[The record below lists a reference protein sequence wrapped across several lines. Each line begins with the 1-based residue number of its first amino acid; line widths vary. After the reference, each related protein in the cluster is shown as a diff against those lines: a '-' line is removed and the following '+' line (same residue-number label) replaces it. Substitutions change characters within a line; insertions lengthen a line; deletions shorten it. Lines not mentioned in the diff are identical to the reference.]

1 MACLPKPQFSH
12 CKMELIILATSWGYW
27 EGSMGG
33 FRVFSKQVV
42 IDNMHRV
49 PWGPSGRGRELLL
62 CRGRRL
68 ERFLRFTCY
77 ELNLERIVI

>member
-1 MACLPKPQFSH
+1 MTCLPKPRFSH
-12 CKMELIILATSWGYW
+12 YEMELIILATSWGCW
-27 EGSMGG
+27 EGSMGE

-49 PWGPSGRGRELLL
+49 LWGPNGRGMELLL

-68 ERFLRFTCY
+68 ERFLHFTCY
-77 ELNLERIVI
+77 EPNLERTVI